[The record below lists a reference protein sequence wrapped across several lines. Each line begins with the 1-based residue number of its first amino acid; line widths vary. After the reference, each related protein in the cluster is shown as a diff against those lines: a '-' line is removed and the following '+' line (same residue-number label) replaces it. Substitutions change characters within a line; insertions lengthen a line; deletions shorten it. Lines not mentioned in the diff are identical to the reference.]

1 MAAPIFQR
9 TIVDGNGDIQP
20 GATITVRNEADGEL
34 AAVYSDRELTTV
46 KSNPF
51 SADSN
56 GFVEFFAVRGEYR
69 VKAEFGEEFIE
80 WRYVQ
85 LIDTEFLVQLD
96 DAGDATPITGDLSV
110 GNNLSVSGALTVEGL
125 TDLGGSTSIGGSNV
139 TILDGASLTTRLS
152 VKNDDEPSSQVI
164 VDASNTASKAASA
177 YLLRSRGTIAS
188 PSAVQANDKL
198 AALFVGGNDGT
209 DMALGAELAFEVDG
223 TPGSNDMP
231 TRMVLKLS
239 PDGSQT
245 PAEVLR
251 VASNGN
257 IGIGKAPEAKLSVN
271 GQLHGSFLNAES
283 PANTTSL
290 ELGSNVLT
298 SIVVSAAITL
308 TTTVPPAGATAYL
321 KIITSG
327 ATSRVVTFGAGFK
340 AQATLATGTVTNRV
354 FMLSFISDGT
364 NLFETSRTT
373 VIVP

>member
-20 GATITVRNEADGEL
+20 GATITVRDEADGEL
-34 AAVYSDRELTTV
+34 AAIYTDRELTTV
-46 KSNPF
+46 KANPF

-56 GFVEFFAVRGEYR
+56 GFIEFFVSRGEYR
-69 VKAEFGEEFIE
+69 IKAEFGDDLIE

-85 LIDTEFLVQLD
+85 LIDTEFVVQLD

-110 GNNLSVSGALTVEGL
+110 G
-125 TDLGGSTSIGGSNV
+125 GSTSIGGSNV
-139 TILDGASLTTRLS
+139 TVIDGTSITTKLS
-152 VKNDDEPSSQVI
+152 VKNDVELSSQVI

-188 PSAVQANDKL
+188 PSAVQADDKL

-251 VASNGN
+251 VESNGN
-257 IGIGKAPEAKLSVN
+257 IGIGEAPEAKLSVN

-290 ELGSNVLT
+290 ELGTNVLT
-298 SIVVSAAITL
+298 SIVVSEAITL

-340 AQATLATGTVTNRV
+340 ATATLATGTVTNRV
-354 FMLSFISDGT
+354 FMLSFISEGT